1 MGRRGRVG
9 PASAEAGGLAVW
21 RRRGDDL
28 AARRERGEAARD
40 GGRGARERRADQAR
54 GGSRRDGGRGGA
66 GGVAAQ

>member
-21 RRRGDDL
+21 RRRGGDL

-54 GGSRRDGGRGGA
+54 GGGA
-66 GGVAAQ
+66 GEMEGEAAREG